1 MERIRKLAAHS
12 VLRGA
17 GFAGLA
23 VMLTMTGLLFDPPLA
38 LKVGGVGFLSLA
50 VAMDFMASA
59 YPRKRRI
66 RESEVWI
73 MLADDER
80 PSEHT
85 ARPLIVAAM
94 QRELREKALWIAGA
108 AAACFAISIVAPASL
123 GG

>member
-1 MERIRKLAAHS
+1 MDRIARLAAHS
-12 VLRGA
+12 VLRGT

-23 VMLTMTGLLFDPPLA
+23 IMLTMAGLLFDPPLA
-38 LKVGGVGFLSLA
+38 LKVGGAGFLALA
-50 VAMDFMASA
+50 IIMDFKASI

-80 PSEHT
+80 PPEQA

-108 AAACFAISIVAPASL
+108 AAACFAFSIIAPASL
-123 GG
+123 GA

>member
-1 MERIRKLAAHS
+1 MERIGQLAAHS
-12 VLRGA
+12 VLRGT

-23 VMLTMTGLLFDPPLA
+23 VMLTMAGLLFDPPLA
-38 LKVGGVGFLSLA
+38 LKVGGVGFLAIA
-50 VAMDFMASA
+50 VAMDIKASV

-80 PSEHT
+80 PPEQA
-85 ARPLIVAAM
+85 ARPLIVTAM

-108 AAACFAISIVAPASL
+108 AASCFALSIIAPHSL

>member
-1 MERIRKLAAHS
+1 MDRIGKLAAHS
-12 VLRGA
+12 VLRGT

-23 VMLTMTGLLFDPPLA
+23 VMLTMAGLLFDPPLA
-38 LKVGGVGFLSLA
+38 LKVGGVGFLAIA
-50 VAMDFMASA
+50 VAMDVKAFV

-80 PSEHT
+80 PPEQA
-85 ARPLIVAAM
+85 ARLLIVTAM

-108 AAACFAISIVAPASL
+108 AAACFALSIIAPNSL

>member
-1 MERIRKLAAHS
+1 MERIRQLAALS

-23 VMLTMTGLLFDPPLA
+23 VMLTMAALAFNPALA
-38 LKVGGVGFLSLA
+38 LHVGGLGFLVLA
-50 VAMDFMASA
+50 IVMDVKASA

-73 MLADDER
+73 MMTEEER
-80 PSEHT
+80 PAEHA

-94 QRELREKALWIAGA
+94 QRELREKALWVA
-108 AAACFAISIVAPASL
+108 AAAAGCLALSIIAPHSL
-123 GG
+123 G

>member
-1 MERIRKLAAHS
+1 MDRIGRLAAHS
-12 VLRGA
+12 VLRGT

-38 LKVGGVGFLSLA
+38 LKVGGLGFLALA
-50 VAMDFMASA
+50 VAMDFMASV

-80 PSEHT
+80 PSEQA
-85 ARPLIVAAM
+85 ARPLIVTAM
-94 QRELREKALWIAGA
+94 QRELREKAVWIAST
-108 AAACFAISIVAPASL
+108 AAACFALSFTISMFS
-123 GG
+123 

>member
-1 MERIRKLAAHS
+1 MDRIGRLAAHS
-12 VLRGA
+12 VLRGT

-38 LKVGGVGFLSLA
+38 LKVGGLGFLALA
-50 VAMDFMASA
+50 AAMVFKATV

-73 MLADDER
+73 MLAEDER
-80 PSEHT
+80 PTEQA
-85 ARPLIVAAM
+85 ARPLIVTAM

-108 AAACFAISIVAPASL
+108 AAGCFALSFMISMFS
-123 GG
+123 